1 MKAVLDTLGQRI
13 ERLAIAP
20 ETISAPLTRFFRP
33 ALYRFRW
40 APKTETDAI
49 EQLLKNC
56 GLALGEQEEAD
67 KLLRQAVWELRD
79 NIAQIERA
87 TIVSQRPLL
96 AHGAWLRRIYELLV
110 RIDSESHL
118 RFRVDPISVSPPLA
132 YDSATLLDSAK
143 GNTAQDDDSPA
154 AGSSRLLELRLD
166 TIDHLM
172 AAAREEATFLGR
184 RRRLLETARRML
196 LESSAALP
204 LTESA
209 VQQRLESIARHIT
222 DTNRAEA
229 AGVARDVAL
238 IHQARSAV
246 SRNETDK
253 LRHILRL
260 MRQASGESRQW
271 AMSASR
277 DTALQILDRMAPDTE
292 DALAIGLAQTFGD
305 DVSEAVS
312 KGYADARTNGA
323 EASGDDHF
331 DNVMAEVVEEYL
343 VPGKERDTLA
353 NALAVDG
360 CFEVGGVLTPV
371 RVTERHVRQIEVFHP
386 TQEMHLQAATSPKDI
401 PYSIVGDPRML
412 ILDLAA
418 GRLLTRRYRKT
429 EHEVRSRELM
439 QGEVRVY
446 VLDGSSS
453 MLGPRA
459 RMRDAIMVAELA
471 TLMKRLSDP
480 DRHTRIV
487 LYFRYFNR
495 KLGELHKV
503 DSRGGALEAIR
514 IVTGTPRIGGTDIEA
529 ALLSSL
535 DQVRQAKEEDPE
547 LARAQIVMVTDGEAP
562 ISNRIEEA
570 QAKLGDLPVGISIIA
585 LGEQNRV
592 LRALVAK
599 QRQRG
604 EGAFYHFL
612 PDNYLLS
619 LSADAQES
627 QGALPFPVV
636 LPTDQPLNEQF
647 AAAMQELDDIE
658 RAQTSMA
665 MRSLDSY
672 DREELLETPPTS
684 LEGEGQRARLELAQR
699 DHEALLRRFQ
709 RWFPPTPDTDRSD
722 TGLAVPGEETLEAD
736 DVESIIVVLASIAD
750 VVEAISSDAYS
761 RRADALDLLE
771 RILPNARLSPAR
783 YRTIL
788 KLYPTTLAPAL
799 RALHGAI
806 EHGLGHEL
814 GQI

>member
-40 APKTETDAI
+40 APKTETEAI
-49 EQLLKNC
+49 ERLLNHCLGTLLEEQEEPEQLLK
-56 GLALGEQEEAD
+56 
-67 KLLRQAVWELRD
+67 RAVSELRD

-87 TIVSQRPLL
+87 TIVSRRALL

-118 RFRVDPISVSPPLA
+118 GFRVDPVGLLPPLA
-132 YDSATLLDSAK
+132 YDSATLLGSAK
-143 GNTAQDDDSPA
+143 SNASQDDDAPE

-172 AAAREEATFLGR
+172 ASAREEATFLGR

-196 LESSAALP
+196 LETSAALP

-209 VQQRLESIARHIT
+209 VQQRLQSIARHIT

-253 LRHILRL
+253 LRHVLRL

-271 AMSASR
+271 AMCASL
-277 DTALQILDRMAPDTE
+277 DTALETLNRMAPDHG
-292 DALAIGLAQTFGD
+292 DALATSLAQTFGD
-305 DVSEAVS
+305 DVSEAVA
-312 KGYADARTNGA
+312 KGYVDARANGA
-323 EASGDDHF
+323 ETSGDDHF

-371 RVTERHVRQIEVFHP
+371 RVTERHVRQVDVFHP
-386 TQEMHLQAATSPKDI
+386 TQDLKLQPATSPRDI
-401 PYSIVGDPRML
+401 PYSIIGDPRTL

-418 GRLLTRRYRKT
+418 HRLLTRRYQKI
-429 EHEVRSRELM
+429 EHDVRSREVM

-453 MLGPRA
+453 MLGHRA

-471 TLMKRLSDP
+471 TLIKRLSDP
-480 DRHTRIV
+480 DRHTRVV

-495 KLGELHKV
+495 KLGLLHKV

-529 ALLSSL
+529 ALLSSIE
-535 DQVRQAKEEDPE
+535 QVQQAKEEDAE
-547 LARAQIVMVTDGEAP
+547 LARAQIVMVTDGEAEV
-562 ISNRIEEA
+562 SEQRIKDA

-585 LGEQNRV
+585 LGEQNRA
-592 LRALVAK
+592 LRELVSK

-612 PDNYLLS
+612 PDNYLLGM
-619 LSADAQES
+619 SAETLEDQS
-627 QGALPFPVV
+627 TLPRPAV
-636 LPTDQPLNEQF
+636 LATSVPLEEQF
-647 AAAMQELDDIE
+647 AAAMQELDDLS
-658 RAQTSMA
+658 RSQTSMA
-665 MRSLDSY
+665 MRSLDSH
-672 DREELLETPPTS
+672 DREELLTPPTAD
-684 LEGEGQRARLELAQR
+684 LQGEGVRARLELAHR
-699 DHEALLRRFQ
+699 DHQALERRFR
-709 RWFPPTPDTDRSD
+709 RWFPAVEEEIQS
-722 TGLAVPGEETLEAD
+722 LAVPGEETLEAD
-736 DVESIIVVLASIAD
+736 DIESLIVVLASIAE
-750 VVEAISSDAYS
+750 VVEAISSDVYS
-761 RRADALDLLE
+761 RKADSLDLLE
-771 RILPNARLSPAR
+771 RLLPNARLSPAR
-783 YRTIL
+783 YSTIL
-788 KLYPTTLAPAL
+788 KLYPAALAPAL
-799 RALHGAI
+799 SAFHGAI
-806 EHGLGHEL
+806 DKGLGHQLRET
-814 GQI
+814 